1 MVWPRSNEAQA
12 ASRLA
17 SSGRWFLAGS
27 RNPSSTR
34 AVRIPTPAQGEMTST
49 VTVALLVPS
58 GKVSSRNSV
67 ISCAPSASELVKTA
81 LVERGS
87 APSDQKYLKLSPSG
101 SEDLE
106 PSNTTEALVLSG
118 AMTRRLVQ
126 PANVASG
133 EISITGTGGLLPGNT
148 MTLKLHWLALPAA
161 SLAEQMTRFVPS
173 AKAEPEGGLQ
183 TGALGPSQLSRAAK
197 SQVAVE
203 VQASCAFVS
212 TRSGGQVI
220 VGACASRTTTRKLQS
235 PTLPAASVAV
245 HRTVVVPTGK
255 QEPGGGVQVRFVPAE
270 QKAITGGRRKRT
282 TAPHSSKSLVRMRL
296 LGHPNTGGV
305 VSSTVTTALQELDRP
320 IGSVTVRVTRLL
332 PSG

>member
-1 MVWPRSNEAQA
+1 MVWPRSKEAQA

-17 SSGRWFLAGS
+17 SSGGWVFAGS
-27 RNPSSTR
+27 SNRSTTR
-34 AVRIPTPAQGEMTST
+34 AVMIPTPAPGEMIST

-148 MTLKLHWLALPAA
+148 MTLKLHWPALPAA

-173 AKAEPEGGLQ
+173 PKDEPEGGLQ
-183 TGALGPSQLSRAAK
+183 TGKEAPGQLSSTVGAK
-197 SQVAVE
+197 LATE

-212 TRSGGQVI
+212 TR
-220 VGACASRTTTRKLQS
+220 
-235 PTLPAASVAV
+235 
-245 HRTVVVPTGK
+245 
-255 QEPGGGVQVRFVPAE
+255 
-270 QKAITGGRRKRT
+270 
-282 TAPHSSKSLVRMRL
+282 
-296 LGHPNTGGV
+296 
-305 VSSTVTTALQELDRP
+305 
-320 IGSVTVRVTRLL
+320 
-332 PSG
+332 